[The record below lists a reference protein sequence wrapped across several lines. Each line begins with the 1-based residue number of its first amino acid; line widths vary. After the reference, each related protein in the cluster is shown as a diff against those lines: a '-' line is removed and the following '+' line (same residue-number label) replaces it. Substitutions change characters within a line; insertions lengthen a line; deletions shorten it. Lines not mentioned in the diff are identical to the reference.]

1 MDYYAL
7 LKGLSREAKTNSK
20 LKEQNIVVRII
31 ITIIFIPLF
40 VAFFFGKLGFWFT
53 NFFFKMLAAPAD
65 YLDKWLKAEKEG
77 VQHATQAVIY
87 FVALPTVFSFH
98 VLLSLNA
105 FSFFFQWFGLQ
116 IQAYILTL
124 GGTKWQP
131 FITEA
136 QF

>member
-1 MDYYAL
+1 MVTFLAIIVYFN
-7 LKGLSREAKTNSK
+7 SRICFCNSS
-20 LKEQNIVVRII
+20 NSIG
-31 ITIIFIPLF
+31 IFNL
-40 VAFFFGKLGFWFT
+40 T

-87 FVALPTVFSFH
+87 LVALPTVFGFQ

-105 FSFFFQWFGLQ
+105 FSFFFQWFFLQ

-136 QF
+136 KF